1 MIVFFSVV
9 AGFGH
14 QIMVHIGLYGFF
26 MIIIAGTD
34 CRYRLIANLQ
44 FYEVAVIFL
53 RQSLGTFMVFAL
65 NNA

>member
-1 MIVFFSVV
+1 MIVLFSVV

-14 QIMVHIGLYGFF
+14 QIMTLIGPYVFF

-34 CRYRLIANLQ
+34 CRYCLIVNLQ
-44 FYEVAVIFL
+44 LYEVAIVFL